1 MSTPLAASLLSKV
14 GDLIDKFGA
23 YAGFAA
29 VIGLALLTLLYIAQ
43 ARELKRL
50 REWAGQMPER
60 VGDLQGRLAGP
71 AGPANVPAPTSPAP
85 PLARPEPAQ
94 PPAVATAAQATA
106 AIATPAAA
114 AAAQAT
120 AATKAAPDAAV
131 KPGEAPLL
139 TPGETGADGARVAAG
154 QPTQALPAT
163 APVNPLE
170 RARRPQTARAAGV
183 PPTGAPRPRGP
194 VIAASLAALA
204 ALAAVGY
211 LLFGNSDGGG
221 GAKVTTTAT
230 KAADTT
236 AKTTERKTQP
246 TGAQLN
252 GQTKIFVLNG
262 TTTTGLAQRVEAELT
277 KKGFKALGRDTAT
290 DQTRAATAVMFSPG
304 KRADALR
311 VANALGKGAEV
322 VQPVD
327 PGSAAQAKR
336 PDGTVPDVVVLVGS
350 DENTPG

>member
-29 VIGLALLTLLYIAQ
+29 VLGLALLTLLYIAQ

-60 VGDLQGRLAGP
+60 VGDLQGRLGGP
-71 AGPANVPAPTSPAP
+71 PAPASPVAPVVPAQPVV
-85 PLARPEPAQ
+85 RPEPVQ
-94 PPAVATAAQATA
+94 PPAAATATQ

-114 AAAQAT
+114 AAA
-120 AATKAAPDAAV
+120 AAAAAKAPADAAA
-131 KPGEAPLL
+131 KPAEGPSL
-139 TPGETGADGARVAAG
+139 TPGKTGADGARVAAG

-163 APVNPLE
+163 APVNPLD
-170 RARRPQTARAAGV
+170 RARQPQTARAAGV
-183 PPTGAPRPRGP
+183 PATGAPRPRGP
-194 VIAASLAALA
+194 VIAASIAALA
-204 ALAAVGY
+204 ALGAVGY

-230 KAADTT
+230 QTAAT
-236 AKTTERKTQP
+236 KTTQRPRQP

-262 TTTTGLAQRVEAELT
+262 TTTTGLAQRVESALT

-290 DQTRAATAVMFSPG
+290 DQTRVATAVMFAPG
-304 KRADALR
+304 KRADAVR
-311 VANALGKGAEV
+311 VANALGKGAEI

-350 DENTPG
+350 DENTAG